1 MDIVI
6 KLFALM
12 REKAGTDTI
21 HLELPEDVDIAQA
34 LGILQRQHPV
44 LEPYF
49 ANVRFSLQMEFVEPE
64 TILQTGDELA
74 LIPPVSGG
82 I

>member
-1 MDIVI
+1 
-6 KLFALM
+6 M

-34 LGILQRQHPV
+34 LGVLQRQHPV
-44 LEPYF
+44 LEPYLG
-49 ANVRFSLQMEFVEPE
+49 NVRFSLQMEFVEPE